1 MDTFLAQVLLVFAA
15 LLVVGALQ
23 VISIRRR
30 RKLPTSYKLL
40 LVAADQALKLEK
52 KDPAGAQRLM
62 DQAAAA
68 AAAAEDRE
76 RTELRQKAPFDTK
89 AAAELRK
96 RLVEDLRAHV
106 AARRELQRDSPTDPS
121 VALALR
127 SIDDAEKATRQHLV
141 EVETHLQR
149 LG

>member
-1 MDTFLAQVLLVFAA
+1 MDALLAQVLLVFTAF
-15 LLVVGALQ
+15 LIVGALQ

-30 RKLPTSYKLL
+30 RNIRTSHKLL

-52 KDPAGAQRLM
+52 KDPAGAKRLM

-76 RTELRQKAPFDTK
+76 RTELRQKAPFDKK
-89 AAAELRK
+89 AATELRK
-96 RLVEDLRAHV
+96 RLFEDLRAH
-106 AARRELQRDSPTDPS
+106 AEARRDLQQDSPTDPS